1 MYSLQDAEGPQ
12 LSGGP
17 LAYHKGGAEFYHSD
31 HLKTNTMLSTI
42 TQ

>member
-12 LSGGP
+12 LSGGS
-17 LAYHKGGAEFYHSD
+17 LAYHKGGAEFHPSD

-42 TQ
+42 TH